1 MVRYWGTVN
10 WIFTWMTQSAAAFT
24 QKPKSDTTNLVQRKL
39 GLRTTADL
47 NQRTQ
52 QSLNKGISGVCYFQ
66 HRDHWIIH
74 AANSSD
80 GNKRFRGGTQ
90 KFAALCDS
98 VSFSDERSVC
108 ASIKYSSTETA
119 QSARQTAQ
127 TLSGSI
133 PKRNQWTVTG
143 RTDVEAET
151 PILWPP
157 DAKNWLIWKDPD
169 AGKTWGQEEKGRQ
182 SMDGITDS
190 TNMSLSKFRELVLQR
205 ESWCAATHGVAKSR
219 TRLND

>member
-1 MVRYWGTVN
+1 
-10 WIFTWMTQSAAAFT
+10 MTAAFT
-24 QKPKSDTTNLVQRKL
+24 QKPKSDTTNLVQRKR

-47 NQRTQ
+47 NQGTE
-52 QSLNKGISGVCYFQ
+52 QSLNTGISGVCYFQ
-66 HRDHWIIH
+66 QRDHWIIH

-80 GNKRFRGGTQ
+80 GNKRFRGGTL
-90 KFAALCDS
+90 KSAALCDS

-133 PKRNQWTVTG
+133 PKRNQWTVPG
-143 RTDVEAET
+143 RADVEAET
-151 PILWPP
+151 PIFCPP

-169 AGKTWGQEEKGRQ
+169 AGKTWRQEEKGRQ
-182 SMDGITDS
+182 SMRRLDGITDS
-190 TNMSLSKFRELVLQR
+190 TDMSLSQSRELVLHR
-205 ESWCAATHGVAKSR
+205 ESWRAATHGVAESP
-219 TRLND
+219 TRLHD